1 MSQSPDPNLVAAK
14 RMLLTTRVM
23 WFALIAGELMAVMG
37 VALLISKGMVAP
49 VKAEVAAKMLIVSW
63 AMVLTAVPLG
73 YFMRMQAYKKNWRAD
88 VIAPQG
94 YLVGN
99 LILWA
104 LCEACSLVTIAFAL
118 LEGTLWPSLVP
129 SLVAL
134 SVQVYNFPDGR
145 AMFPPGATPRASDAV
160 E

>member
-1 MSQSPDPNLVAAK
+1 MSPTQNSNPVTAK

-23 WFALIAGELMAVMG
+23 WFALLAGQLVWVMF
-37 VALLISKGMVAP
+37 VAMLISNGMVAP
-49 VKAEVAAKMLIVSW
+49 VKDEVAAKFLIVSW
-63 AMVLTAVPLG
+63 AMVIVAVPLG
-73 YFMRMQAYKKNWRAD
+73 YFLRMQTYKRHWQAD

-99 LILWA
+99 LFLWA
-104 LCEACSLVTIAFAL
+104 LCEGCSVVTIGFAL

-134 SVQVYNFPDGR
+134 SVQVFNYPDGR
-145 AMFPPGATPRASDAV
+145 AMFPPGATPKASDAV